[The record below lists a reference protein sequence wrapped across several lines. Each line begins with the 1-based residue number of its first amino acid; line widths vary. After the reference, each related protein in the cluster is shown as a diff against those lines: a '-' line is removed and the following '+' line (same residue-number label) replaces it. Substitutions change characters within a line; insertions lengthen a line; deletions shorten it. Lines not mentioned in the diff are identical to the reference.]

1 MRKSAS
7 EIINDL
13 ETRVANLEKEAIFG
27 LFERKRK
34 PKTLKEQN
42 EARLRKEQKEEAR
55 LQKERDRKEE
65 RKRERLEKKLR
76 AYKKKIQN
84 QHETFLEDVQYE
96 LYKDKKVDEIDVDM
110 VKGNLTGTMTV
121 RGFVYKI
128 QSELDEVGLRGG
140 GEFPVDATLFI
151 TGPGLRKTFETHWK
165 YNDNG
170 DQDVGML
177 VKRIV
182 KRVYDAYAIANS
194 DKVTIDRA
202 EAKRMRKEKYRLANR
217 KQASYSSSLDL
228 RLLEESREGYTSLT
242 TKALMRLNEHEMN
255 VDSTDESPLGARQG
269 VIEFDEMVDL
279 LDKRSRSRAED
290 KLLLDYANEV
300 VRQFGNLGIV

>member
-27 LFERKRK
+27 LFK

-42 EARLRKEQKEEAR
+42 EARLRKEQKQQRSEEAALNKLKAQALKAR
-55 LQKERDRKEE
+55 TKAVSKVN
-65 RKRERLEKKLR
+65 EK
-76 AYKKKIQN
+76 
-84 QHETFLEDVQYE
+84 FLKSVQYE
-96 LYKDKKVDEIDVDM
+96 IYKSPSVDNVDVSLNRGRMVGVISVGGFEYEIESSLGKVSFMMPDEYVMRKDLNNFRVTEGKFIIS
-110 VKGNLTGTMTV
+110 GL
-121 RGFVYKI
+121 
-128 QSELDEVGLRGG
+128 GLRS
-140 GEFPVDATLFI
+140 DAVI
-151 TGPGLRKTFETHWK
+151 T
-165 YNDNG
+165 YNISDYA
-170 DQDVGML
+170 DDVSYVVREILKVL
-177 VKRIV
+177 VKASNV
-182 KRVYDAYAIANS
+182 AHS
-194 DKVTIDRA
+194 DKAVSDRA

-217 KQASYSSSLDL
+217 RQASYSSSLDL
-228 RLLEESREGYTSLT
+228 RLLEKSREGYTSLT

-269 VIEFDEMVDL
+269 VIEFEEMIGL